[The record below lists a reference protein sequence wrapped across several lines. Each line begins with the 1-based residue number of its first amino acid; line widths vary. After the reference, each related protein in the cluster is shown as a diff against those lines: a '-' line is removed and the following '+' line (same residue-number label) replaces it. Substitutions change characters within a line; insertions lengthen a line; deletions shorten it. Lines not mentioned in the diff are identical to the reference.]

1 MRVHANDVREGRKM
15 IAGAGLVSPQ
25 EAVIQEESSLLC
37 SQVRDV
43 LEIVRSSSCTEQALQ
58 CALKWCEQAALLSEA
73 YAMADLAALSAVQ
86 AQLLRGLNDIS
97 IMEAWYAEALTDT
110 DSTLHLEVNFRA
122 VQNTFRKSIGHRLDE
137 LLNEAL
143 APQRIIVYTAYAQC
157 QLVVEA
163 AWGGDRLAVV
173 EQQVVD
179 IDIAFEE
186 SLERL
191 RSTATP
197 GSASCLRVEFL
208 ARYIKLV
215 QTFIKVVPTLQEA
228 IPTSDARMED
238 VMLLIRLEMAWCEF
252 FRQTARPQWADIVE
266 SSTTDFPAKL
276 GDAVEV
282 GPWCKDEW
290 VHNIGIIKTI
300 VVAIIWPACH
310 LHGSLQL
317 VSCSARPP
325 SGWSRSDNM
334 SG

>member
-1 MRVHANDVREGRKM
+1 M
-15 IAGAGLVSPQ
+15 IAGGGLVSLQ
-25 EAVIQEESSLLC
+25 EAVIQEDSSLLC

-43 LEIVRSSSCTEQALQ
+43 LEMVRSSSCTEQALQ

-86 AQLLRGLNDIS
+86 AQLLRGLNDIA
-97 IMEAWYAEALTDT
+97 IMEAWYVDALADTDT
-110 DSTLHLEVNFRA
+110 TLHLEVNFRA
-122 VQNTFRKSIGHRLDE
+122 VQHTFRDSIGHRLDE
-137 LLNEAL
+137 LLSAAL

-157 QLVVEA
+157 KLVVEA

-173 EQQVVD
+173 EQQVLD
-179 IDIAFEE
+179 IDIALEE
-186 SLERL
+186 SLERM

-197 GSASCLRVEFL
+197 GSASCLRIEFL

-215 QTFIKVVPTLQEA
+215 QTFTKVVPTLKQA

-252 FRQTARPQWADIVE
+252 FRQTARPQWADME
-266 SSTTDFPAKL
+266 SSTADFPAKL

-310 LHGSLQL
+310 LHGNLQL